1 MGRIVAYY
9 IGRWP
14 PRPAIPARRP
24 AALLKSRDI
33 IYTGYPRVYKVP
45 LRGSEQLFAG
55 GRPTCDAPDSRQRDS
70 LLSRVGDQAAPVR
83 RWRVTG
89 VGSRQ
94 LMVRYGGRGGGD

>member
-1 MGRIVAYY
+1 MRK
-9 IGRWP
+9 
-14 PRPAIPARRP
+14 
-24 AALLKSRDI
+24 LLHPDSTPGLACLRHD
-33 IYTGYPRVYKVP
+33 YPVPGTRGYRVYKVP

-89 VGSRQ
+89 VGSRH